1 MQKALLLAK
10 YSASGASG
18 AVKEGLTGRRKV
30 LEGVVE
36 SMGGRI
42 TQFWGVASG
51 EWHIAYV
58 MEREHAPEGDADN
71 IASMLIA
78 TAGGGLD
85 EIRVLPLVD
94 TQDVDSRLGEVM
106 QGYRPPGE

>member
-18 AVKEGLTGRRKV
+18 AIKEGLTGRRKV
-30 LEGVVE
+30 LESVVE
-36 SMGGRI
+36 AMGGRI

-58 MEREHAPEGDADN
+58 MEREHIPEGDADN
-71 IASMLIA
+71 IASMLA
-78 TAGGGLD
+78 VTAAGVVD
-85 EIRVLPLVD
+85 ELRVLPLVD
-94 TQDVDSRLGEVM
+94 TEDVDNRLGEVM
-106 QGYRPPGE
+106 KGYRPPGE